1 LALTPGTRLG
11 PYEILAQIGVGGM
24 GEVYRA
30 TDTSLKRQV
39 AVKILPSSLAAD
51 LDRLARFQRE
61 AEVLASLNHP
71 NIAAVYG
78 LEDADG
84 VKALVMELVEGED
97 LSQRIARGA
106 IPFDEALPIAKQIA
120 EALDAAHEHGI
131 IHRDLKP
138 SNIKLRPDGTVKVLD
153 FGLAKVLDSSPASN
167 DLSDSPTITSPAMT
181 RIGVI
186 LGTAAYMS
194 PEQAR
199 GRSVDKRTDIWAFG
213 CVLYEMLTG
222 RAAFRGDTVTDT
234 FAAIL
239 EREPDWHALPRAT
252 PLSIGRLLRRCLD
265 RDVKRRLHAAAD
277 ARIEIEDALTAP
289 DAVGSTSPTPLR
301 RQTSVLIAWL
311 VAAVALVIIISL
323 SVVLARRTAPA
334 LPMLRLDVMTPATT
348 DPLSFALSPDGQQLV
363 FVATGEKGSQLWLR
377 PLAQSMAQPLAG
389 TEGAS
394 YPFWAPDSRAIGFF
408 ADSKLK
414 RLDLAGGRPQVLADA
429 QIGRGGTWN
438 RDGVILF
445 APGQATGLVRVADTG
460 GTPTTVTRPA
470 AGEESHRLPQF
481 LPDGRR
487 FIFFVGRS
495 SPEAQ
500 GVYVG
505 SLDSPDIRRLVAA
518 DTAAVYVPGYLL
530 LMRDGV
536 LRAAPFDVARGT
548 LSGDPIPIA
557 PTVAWDSVAGRGAFS
572 VSATDLLAYRTGTTA
587 RRQLVWM
594 HRTGAM
600 TGTLGPPDEHG
611 PLFPELSPDGGR
623 VALSRAVQGNVD
635 IWLIDTA
642 RGAPS
647 RFTFDLGF
655 DSLPL
660 WAPDGSR
667 ILFRSSRN
675 GPSDLFE
682 KPASGARDEQLV
694 FASAQNK
701 LPVDWSRDG
710 RVLLYVSEDAKTGVD
725 LWALPLMGART
736 PFPVVQTR
744 FDDDEGQFSP
754 DGQWIAYRS
763 NESGRAEIYVRPFPG
778 PGSTRQVSANGGSHP
793 RWRGNGKELFYIA
806 ADTTLTAVPID
817 VPAEGQTLDVGTP
830 VPLFRT
836 RLAGVGQPKQQYAVA
851 PDGQRFLMNVV
862 ADEANP
868 SPITIVQNWTAG
880 LKK

>member
-1 LALTPGTRLG
+1 
-11 PYEILAQIGVGGM
+11 M
-24 GEVYRA
+24 
-30 TDTSLKRQV
+30 
-39 AVKILPSSLAAD
+39 
-51 LDRLARFQRE
+51 
-61 AEVLASLNHP
+61 
-71 NIAAVYG
+71 
-78 LEDADG
+78 
-84 VKALVMELVEGED
+84 
-97 LSQRIARGA
+97 
-106 IPFDEALPIAKQIA
+106 
-120 EALDAAHEHGI
+120 
-131 IHRDLKP
+131 
-138 SNIKLRPDGTVKVLD
+138 
-153 FGLAKVLDSSPASN
+153 
-167 DLSDSPTITSPAMT
+167 
-181 RIGVI
+181 GVI

-194 PEQAR
+194 PEQAK
-199 GRSVDKRTDIWAFG
+199 GKTVDKRADIWAFG

-222 RAAFRGDTVTDT
+222 RAAFRGDTITDT
-234 FAAIL
+234 LAAIL
-239 EREPDWHALPRAT
+239 EREPDWRALPLAT

-277 ARIEIEDALTAP
+277 ARIGIEDALAAP
-289 DAVGSTSPTPLR
+289 DAVESLNPTPLR
-301 RQTSVLIAWL
+301 KQTSAVIAWL
-311 VAAVALVIIISL
+311 VAAVALATTISL
-323 SVVLARRTAPA
+323 SVRLARLDPPA
-334 LPMLRLDVMTPATT
+334 LAMLSLDVMTPATA
-348 DPLSFALSPDGQQLV
+348 DPLSFALSPNGQQLL

-429 QIGRGGTWN
+429 QVGRGGTWN
-438 RDGVILF
+438 RDGVIVF
-445 APGQATGLVRVADTG
+445 APGQATGLVRVAATG
-460 GTPTTVTRPA
+460 GAATTVTRPA
-470 AGEESHRLPQF
+470 AGEGSHRFPQF
-481 LPDGRR
+481 LPDGHR

-505 SLDSPDIRRLVAA
+505 SLDSPDMRRLVAA

-557 PTVAWDSVAGRGAFS
+557 QTVAWDSVAGRGAFS

-594 HRTGAM
+594 DRTGAT

-710 RVLLYVSEDAKTGVD
+710 RVLLYASEDAKTGVD

-736 PFPVVQTR
+736 PYPVVQTR
-744 FDDDEGQFSP
+744 FDEDEGQFSP
-754 DGQWIAYRS
+754 DGRWIAYRS

-778 PGSTRQVSANGGSHP
+778 PGGTRQVSANGGSHP

-806 ADTTLTAVPID
+806 ADTTLTAVPIG
-817 VPAEGQTLDVGTP
+817 VPAEGQTLDLGTP

-836 RLAGVGQPKQQYAVA
+836 RLPGVGLPKQQYAVA
-851 PDGQRFLMNVV
+851 PDGQHFLLNVV
-862 ADEANP
+862 ADEASA

-880 LKK
+880 LRK